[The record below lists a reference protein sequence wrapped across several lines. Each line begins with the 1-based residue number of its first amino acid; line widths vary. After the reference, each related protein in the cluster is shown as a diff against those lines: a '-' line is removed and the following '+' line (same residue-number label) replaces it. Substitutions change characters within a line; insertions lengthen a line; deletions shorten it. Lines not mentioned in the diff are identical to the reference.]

1 MAKRKIVRIDEERCT
16 GCGVCVPSCA
26 EGAIKIIDGKARLVA
41 DNLCDGLGACLGDCP
56 EDAIT
61 IEERDADEYDE
72 AAVTEHLG
80 RKPDHGHAHAH
91 AHARGR
97 GGGCPGSRVMT
108 FDRPSAGAPAPAAA
122 QPSELRQWP
131 VQLHL
136 VSPRAP
142 YFQGADLL
150 LAADCTAF
158 AMGDFHSKHLRGKA
172 LAVACPKLD
181 SGLDVYLEKLVA
193 LIDEAKVNT
202 ITVLIME
209 VPCCGGLEQIAKQAA
224 ARASRKVPIK
234 RVVAGLKGDVLGEDW
249 I

>member
-1 MAKRKIVRIDEERCT
+1 MSKRSIVRIDEEKCT
-16 GCGVCVPSCA
+16 GCGECVPACA
-26 EGAIKIIDGKARLVA
+26 EGAIRIIDGKARLVA

-56 EDAIT
+56 ADAIS
-61 IEERDADEYDE
+61 IEERDADDFDE
-72 AAVTEHLG
+72 AAVAAH
-80 RKPDHGHAHAH
+80 DHGHM
-91 AHARGR
+91 
-97 GGGCPGSRVMT
+97 GGCPGSRVVT
-108 FDRPSAGAPAPAAA
+108 FERPAEAEAEAEAGQGGPQPSA
-122 QPSELRQWP
+122 LRQWP

-181 SGLDVYLEKLVA
+181 GGQDVYLQKLVA

-209 VPCCGGLEQIAKQAA
+209 VPCCGGLQQLAQTAA
-224 ARASRKVPIK
+224 AQASRKVPLK
-234 RVVAGLKGDVLGEDW
+234 RVVVGLRGEILSEDW